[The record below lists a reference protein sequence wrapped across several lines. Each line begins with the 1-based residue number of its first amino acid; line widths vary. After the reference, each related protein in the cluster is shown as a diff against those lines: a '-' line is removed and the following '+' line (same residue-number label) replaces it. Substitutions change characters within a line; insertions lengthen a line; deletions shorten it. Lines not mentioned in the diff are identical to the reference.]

1 MKTTKLLREKVIGE
15 NRAKE
20 LLIDLTFGSMIYKKR
35 LWYNI
40 KN

>member
-35 LWYNI
+35 LCYNI